1 MVKPMVRSKTSHE
14 IRINSIK
21 TMGGAKTKGLSI
33 RSNSDM
39 NVSQSIY
46 PATIK
51 KDVYNNKEQDFLKPR
66 ITQVDY
72 NGCPISPG
80 TDSKVIKFIIF
91 LIFIENYIII

>member
-1 MVKPMVRSKTSHE
+1 
-14 IRINSIK
+14 
-21 TMGGAKTKGLSI
+21 MGGTKVKGLSI

-51 KDVYNNKEQDFLKPR
+51 KDAHNNKEQDFLKPR

-91 LIFIENYIII
+91 LIFVENIYYNLK